1 MRVKLS
7 DLVKMHQYMV
17 QLDRAQPQDIEL
29 ELDDGTI
36 VKGTDQEC
44 EEWSFTGLG
53 GKYFALDILQHKDA
67 K

>member
-17 QLDRAQPQDIEL
+17 QLDRAKPQD
-29 ELDDGTI
+29 
-36 VKGTDQEC
+36 
-44 EEWSFTGLG
+44 
-53 GKYFALDILQHKDA
+53 FALDILQHKDA